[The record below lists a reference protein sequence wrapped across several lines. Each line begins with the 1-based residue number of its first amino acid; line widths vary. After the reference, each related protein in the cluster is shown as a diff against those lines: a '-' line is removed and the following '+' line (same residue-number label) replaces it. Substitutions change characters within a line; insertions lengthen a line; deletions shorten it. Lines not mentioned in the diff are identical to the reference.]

1 MHSAIDHDCT
11 LNDRFGKPSCMTEF
25 EQEIREDERE
35 RHGEDWRGGYD
46 KALDAA
52 REAVANAPMASGAFN
67 TKAADLAAIDALR
80 HAGAKN
86 QQTSCAGNC

>member
-1 MHSAIDHDCT
+1 
-11 LNDRFGKPSCMTEF
+11 MTEHLL
-25 EQEIREDERE
+25 ECPC
-35 RHGEDWRGGYD
+35 WRGGYD

-86 QQTSCAGNC
+86 QQTSCADNC